1 MIPFAMELL
10 ATSMILLTISYVTF
24 WLTKL
29 VLGTGKTCY
38 MIDYQCYK
46 GKKEM
51 KLDTEQCAK
60 IVWRNKNLRVEDYRF
75 LLKTMV
81 NSGIGEETY
90 GPKSIILGEEEHP
103 TLVNSLSELDD
114 VFYDTLDSIFSRSNI
129 SPSEVDILVVTVSLI
144 SPVPSLA
151 SRIINHYN
159 MRSDIKAFNL
169 SGMGCSASLTGIDLV
184 QHLFKT
190 HKNKIAIVVSTES
203 MSSHWYCGREG
214 SMMLSNVLFRVG
226 GCSMLLTND
235 RDRKKHAIM
244 KLKCMVRSHFAS
256 DDEAYNCCMQIE
268 DDEGYE
274 GFRLKKTLPKVA
286 GRALM
291 KNLRVLLPKVL
302 PLWEIVR
309 YACLKS
315 GSKINLK
322 TGIEHFCIHPGGRAV
337 IDEVGINLGLSDYDL
352 EPSRMTLHRFGN
364 TSSGGLWYVLGYME
378 AKKRLKKGDRILMIS
393 LGAGFKSN
401 SCVWE
406 VTRDL
411 DRTNVWKD
419 MIEKY
424 PIKQTTNPYLEK
436 YAWIND
442 EDMDFVTREDAEKR
456 LGFA

>member
-103 TLVNSLSELDD
+103 TLVASLSELDD

-129 SPSEVDILVVTVSLI
+129 SPSQVDILVVTVSLI

-274 GFRLKKTLPKVA
+274 GFRLRKTLPIVA

-302 PLWEIVR
+302 PLWEIIR

-442 EDMDFVTREDAEKR
+442 EDMDFVTREDADKI

>member
-1 MIPFAMELL
+1 
-10 ATSMILLTISYVTF
+10 
-24 WLTKL
+24 
-29 VLGTGKTCY
+29 

-51 KLDTEQCAK
+51 KLDTQQCAK
-60 IVWRNKNLRVEDYRF
+60 IVWRNKNLRVQDYKF

-103 TLVNSLSELDD
+103 TLVGSLSEVEA

-129 SPSEVDILVVTVSLI
+129 SPSQVDILVVTVSVF

-151 SRIINHYN
+151 SRIINRYN

-169 SGMGCSASLTGIDLV
+169 SGMGCSASLIGIDLV

-190 HKNKIAIVVSTES
+190 QKKRIAIVVSTES
-203 MSSHWYCGREG
+203 LSSHWYCGKEG

-226 GCSMLLTND
+226 GSSMLLTND
-235 RDRKKHAIM
+235 RDRKNHAIL
-244 KLKCMVRSHFAS
+244 KLKCIVRSHLAS

-302 PLWEIVR
+302 PLWVIIR
-309 YACLKS
+309 YGCLKS

-337 IDEVGINLGLSDYDL
+337 IDEVGTNLGLNDYDL

-364 TSSGGLWYVLGYME
+364 TSSGGLWYILGYME

-411 DRTNVWKD
+411 DRTNV
-419 MIEKY
+419 
-424 PIKQTTNPYLEK
+424 
-436 YAWIND
+436 
-442 EDMDFVTREDAEKR
+442 
-456 LGFA
+456 